1 MDEGQLRA
9 FLTIGELHSI
19 TKAADELGL
28 AQPSLSQQLLRLE
41 DELGTKLF
49 DRTSRGVSMTAAG
62 QVFRTHAEAILLST
76 RLAREEVRRSA
87 TGLIGEVSIG
97 MPISLGELIAPDIV
111 RAVQQELPGVK
122 LRLRLAFAS
131 DLTRWIE
138 KGTLNA
144 GLIYYSDDLSY
155 LQAVHIADEMLF
167 IIGPPDAFGS
177 VDDRGIALE
186 PVHAE
191 SLRHLD
197 LLLPPMSKGLKR
209 RINQQPHGEAIRLSV
224 RSEIDSLPI
233 LKALLLDGAGY
244 SLLPHLA
251 VREELR
257 SGQLSA
263 ARISDMDVNL
273 PFALVRAGS
282 RPPAALQAVETIV
295 LKKLEELRQNG
306 EWLVDRPSL
315 YTGQTSTSCRNSR
328 VTASRSPSLAT
339 AAT

>member
-9 FLTIGELHSI
+9 FLTIGEFHSI

-41 DELGTKLF
+41 DELGAKLF
-49 DRTSRGVSMTAAG
+49 DRTSRGVSMTPEG
-62 QVFRTHAEAILLST
+62 EVFKAHAEAILLST

-87 TGLIGEVSIG
+87 TGLVGEVSIG

-111 RAVQQELPGVK
+111 RAVQHELPGVK

-131 DLTRWIE
+131 DLTRWLE
-138 KGTLNA
+138 KGMLDA
-144 GLIYYSDDLSY
+144 SLVYYSDDLSY
-155 LQAVHIADEMLF
+155 LRVEHIADEMLF

-177 VDDRGIALE
+177 VDHRGIALE
-186 PVHAE
+186 AIDAE
-191 SLRHLD
+191 SLRHVD

-209 RINQQPHGEAIRLSV
+209 RFNQQQHGEAIRLSV

-244 SLLPHLA
+244 SLLPYLA
-251 VREELR
+251 VRDELR

-263 ARISDMDVNL
+263 APVSGMDLNL
-273 PFALVRAGS
+273 PFALVRAGR
-282 RPPAALQAVETIV
+282 RPPAALPAVEAIV
-295 LKKLEELRQNG
+295 RSKLEELRRNG
-306 EWLVDRPSL
+306 EWLVDQPLRPPV
-315 YTGQTSTSCRNSR
+315 TSPDVAET
-328 VTASRSPSLAT
+328 LA
-339 AAT
+339 

>member
-9 FLTIGELHSI
+9 FLTIGQFQSI
-19 TKAADELGL
+19 TKAADELGI

-41 DELGTKLF
+41 DELGAKLF
-49 DRTSRGVSMTAAG
+49 DRTSRGVSLTTAG
-62 QVFRTHAEAILLST
+62 EVFKNHAEAILLST
-76 RLAREEVRRSA
+76 RVAREDVRRSA
-87 TGLIGEVSIG
+87 TGLVGEVSFG
-97 MPISLGELIAPDIV
+97 MPISLGELIAPEIV

-138 KGTLNA
+138 RGTLHA

-155 LQAVHIADEMLF
+155 LQAEHIADEMLF

-191 SLRHLD
+191 NLRHID

-209 RINQQPHGEAIRLSV
+209 RINQQQHSEAIRLSV
-224 RSEIDSLPI
+224 RSEIDSLSI
-233 LKALLLDGAGY
+233 LKSLLLDGAGY

-263 ARISDMDVNL
+263 ARIIDMDLNL

-282 RPPAALQAVETIV
+282 RPPAALPEVEAIV
-295 LKKLEELRQNG
+295 HSKLNELSQHG
-306 EWLVDRPSL
+306 EWLVDQP
-315 YTGQTSTSCRNSR
+315 
-328 VTASRSPSLAT
+328 SPSGSITRPAKLEMT
-339 AAT
+339 A

>member
-9 FLTIGELHSI
+9 FLTIGEFHSI
-19 TKAADELGL
+19 TRAADELGL

-62 QVFRTHAEAILLST
+62 EVFKIHAEGILHST
-76 RLAREEVRRSA
+76 RRAREEVRRSA
-87 TGLIGEVSIG
+87 RGLIGNVSFG
-97 MPISLGELIAPDIV
+97 MPISLGERIAPEIV
-111 RAVQQELPGVK
+111 RTVQRELPGVK
-122 LRLRLAFAS
+122 LDLRLAFAS

-138 KGTLNA
+138 NGRLHA

-155 LQAVHIADEMLF
+155 LQAEHIVDEMLF
-167 IIGPPDAFGS
+167 IIGQPEAFGP
-177 VDDRGIALE
+177 VDEQGVALE
-186 PVHAE
+186 PVDAE

-209 RINQQPHGEAIRLSV
+209 RINQQQHNEAIRLSV

-251 VREELR
+251 VRDELR

-263 ARISDMDVNL
+263 ARIKGMDVNL

-282 RPPAALQAVETIV
+282 RPPSALPAVEAIV
-295 LKKLEELRQNG
+295 RDNLNALRQNG
-306 EWLVDRPSL
+306 EWLVGDPSL
-315 YTGQTSTSCRNSR
+315 R
-328 VTASRSPSLAT
+328 VPFKPERVAEIPV
-339 AAT
+339 

>member
-9 FLTIGELHSI
+9 FLTIGEFHSI

-41 DELGTKLF
+41 DELGAKLF

-87 TGLIGEVSIG
+87 TGLVGEVSIG
-97 MPISLGELIAPDIV
+97 MPISLGEMIAPDIV
-111 RAVQQELPGVK
+111 RTVQQKLPGVK

-138 KGTLNA
+138 NGTLNA

-155 LQAVHIADEMLF
+155 LQAEHIVDEMLF
-167 IIGPPDAFGS
+167 IVGPPDAFGS
-177 VDDRGIALE
+177 VDERGIALE
-186 PVHAE
+186 PVPAE
-191 SLRHLD
+191 SLRHVD

-209 RINQQPHGEAIRLSV
+209 RINQQQHGEAIRLSV
-224 RSEIDSLPI
+224 RSEIDSVPI

-251 VREELR
+251 VRDELR
-257 SGQLSA
+257 NGQLSA
-263 ARISDMDVNL
+263 ARISGMDVNL

-282 RPPAALQAVETIV
+282 RPPTALPAVEAIV
-295 LKKLEELRQNG
+295 LRKLEELRQNG

-315 YTGQTSTSCRNSR
+315 YAPVTPER
-328 VTASRSPSLAT
+328 VAGIPA
-339 AAT
+339 